1 VEQSLAVIVF
11 EQEPLAC
18 LMRPI
23 GTVGLQSGHMG
34 ARRGV
39 AARAVPRPMRARR
52 ASSRMP
58 SFERPEVSDK
68 HEICAKLHWD
78 VQGSSGGMI
87 DV

>member
-1 VEQSLAVIVF
+1 MEQSLAVIVF
-11 EQEPLAC
+11 EQEPPAC

-23 GTVGLQSGHMG
+23 STVRLQSGHMG

-39 AARAVPRPMRARR
+39 AARAVPGPVRACR

-58 SFERPEVSDK
+58 SFERPEVSDE